1 MAARSAWSRISLSS
15 RSSVVAPGGQPNKPF
30 SALTEGAKLGGDVL
44 FIPAVEAHVEGKLLM
59 LRDISWRY
67 FDFLLLGAVVL
78 ATTFG
83 TTMIRSAVAG
93 NEGLLPLTNRQIYFA
108 LIGIVLIFIV
118 AAIDYRYWMALY
130 RPIFIVMSLML
141 IALYLSAQAVFGAA
155 RWFQVGV
162 LFVQPTEFAKI
173 AAILLLARYFDKTQ
187 QQSRNLRWL
196 LFAFLWTMGLA
207 IWILLQPNL
216 SNVVVLMMI
225 LVSLLWFNGVQA
237 KHVVVA
243 GTLGAVFL
251 GTIFGLT
258 FLGVRIPFLQGYQ
271 QQRIQNFI
279 LPDQEETFGETYNVD
294 QAKIAIGSGGL
305 FGKGYGHGT
314 QTQLRFL
321 KVRHTDFI
329 FSAISEEFGLVG
341 ALVVISVIVF
351 IVWRCLRTAHKARDV
366 AGMSIAYGVA
376 TLIFFQGMVNIGV
389 NLNIVPVSGL
399 PLPFIS
405 YGGSGLT
412 SLMLG
417 IGLVE
422 SVAMRHRQLDF

>member
-1 MAARSAWSRISLSS
+1 MR
-15 RSSVVAPGGQPNKPF
+15 
-30 SALTEGAKLGGDVL
+30 DV
-44 FIPAVEAHVEGKLLM
+44 P
-59 LRDISWRY
+59 WRY
-67 FDFLLLGAVVL
+67 FDFWLLGAVVL
-78 ATTFG
+78 ATAFG
-83 TTMIRSAVAG
+83 TTMIRSAIAG
-93 NEGLLPLTNRQIYFA
+93 NEELLPLINRQIYFA
-108 LIGIVLIFIV
+108 IAGLVVIFVV
-118 AAIDYRYWMALY
+118 ASIDYRFWMSIY
-130 RPIFIVMSLML
+130 RPIFFVISVLL
-141 IALYLSAQAVFGAA
+141 FALFLSAQAVFGAA

-173 AAILLLARYFDKTQ
+173 AAILLLARYFDKSQ
-187 QQSRNLRWL
+187 NEPRDLRWI

-216 SNVVVLMMI
+216 SNVVVLMVI
-225 LVSLLWFNGVQA
+225 LGALLWFNGVQL
-237 KHVVVA
+237 KHLAMAGGIGVVLVGSIVGLSVA
-243 GTLGAVFL
+243 GIRV
-251 GTIFGLT
+251 
-258 FLGVRIPFLQGYQ
+258 PFLQEYQ
-271 QQRIQNFI
+271 QQRIINFVV
-279 LPDQEETFGETYNVD
+279 PDPNATFGETYNID

-329 FSAISEEFGLVG
+329 FSAVSEEFGFVG
-341 ALVVISVIVF
+341 AAFVIVVIVLV
-351 IVWRCLRTAHKARDV
+351 VWRCLRAGQMARDV
-366 AGMSIAYGVA
+366 AGMTIAYGVA

-417 IGLVE
+417 VGLVE
-422 SVAMRHRQLDF
+422 SVAMRYKELDF

>member
-1 MAARSAWSRISLSS
+1 
-15 RSSVVAPGGQPNKPF
+15 
-30 SALTEGAKLGGDVL
+30 
-44 FIPAVEAHVEGKLLM
+44 M
-59 LRDISWRY
+59 LRNLSWRY
-67 FDFLLLGAVVL
+67 FDFWLLGAVVL
-78 ATTFG
+78 ATAFG

-93 NEGLLPLTNRQIYFA
+93 NEELLPLVDRQIYFA
-108 LIGIVLIFIV
+108 LAGLVLIFIV
-118 AAIDYRYWMALY
+118 AAVDYHFWLSIYK
-130 RPIFIVMSLML
+130 PIFFVMSVLL
-141 IALYLSAQAVFGAA
+141 FSLFLSAQAVFGAA

-173 AAILLLARYFDKTQ
+173 VAILLLARYFDKAQNHPRDLQWVLT
-187 QQSRNLRWL
+187 
-196 LFAFLWTMGLA
+196 AFLWTMGLA

-216 SNVVVLMMI
+216 SNVVVLMVI
-225 LVSLLWFNGVQA
+225 LASLLWFNGMEL
-237 KHVVVA
+237 KHIVLLGGVGFLVVGIVVGLSVA
-243 GTLGAVFL
+243 
-251 GTIFGLT
+251 
-258 FLGVRIPFLQGYQ
+258 GVRIPFLQDYQ
-271 QQRIQNFI
+271 QQRIVNFL
-279 LPDQEETFGETYNVD
+279 LPDPNATFGATYNVQ
-294 QAKIAIGSGGL
+294 QALIAIGSGGWL
-305 FGKGYGHGT
+305 GAGYGHGT

-341 ALVVISVIVF
+341 ALFVIVVILLVI
-351 IVWRCLRTAHKARDV
+351 WRCLRAAQKAHDV

-422 SVAMRHRQLDF
+422 SVAMRYKQLDF

>member
-1 MAARSAWSRISLSS
+1 
-15 RSSVVAPGGQPNKPF
+15 
-30 SALTEGAKLGGDVL
+30 
-44 FIPAVEAHVEGKLLM
+44 M
-59 LRDISWRY
+59 LKDISWRY
-67 FDFLLLGAVVL
+67 FDFWLLGAVVL
-78 ATTFG
+78 ATAFG
-83 TTMIRSAVAG
+83 TTMIRSAVAA
-93 NEGLLPLTNRQIYFA
+93 NEELTPLINRQIYFA
-108 LIGIVLIFIV
+108 LAGIVLIFVV

-130 RPIFIVMSLML
+130 RPIAIVMIILL
-141 IALYLSAQAVFGAA
+141 FALFLSAQAVFGAA

-173 AAILLLARYFDKTQ
+173 AVILLLARYFDKTQ
-187 QQSRNLRWL
+187 NRPRDLRWIIV
-196 LFAFLWTMGLA
+196 AFIWTMGLG

-216 SNVVVLMMI
+216 SNVVVLFVL
-225 LVSLLWFNGVQA
+225 LVSLLWFNGIQL
-237 KHVVVA
+237 KHLALFGGIGTAFVGGIA
-243 GTLGAVFL
+243 ALSTLG
-251 GTIFGLT
+251 I
-258 FLGVRIPFLQGYQ
+258 RIPFMQQYQ
-271 QQRIQNFI
+271 QDRIANFF
-279 LPDQEETFGETYNVD
+279 LPDPNATFGATYNVS
-294 QAKIAIGSGGL
+294 QALIAIGSGGL

-329 FSAISEEFGLVG
+329 FSAISEEFGLIG
-341 ALVVISVIVF
+341 ALLVIV
-351 IVWRCLRTAHKARDV
+351 ILVLVIWRCLRAAQKARDV
-366 AGMSIAYGVA
+366 AGMTIAYGVA

-422 SVAMRHRQLDF
+422 SVAMRHKQLDF

>member
-1 MAARSAWSRISLSS
+1 
-15 RSSVVAPGGQPNKPF
+15 
-30 SALTEGAKLGGDVL
+30 
-44 FIPAVEAHVEGKLLM
+44 M
-59 LRDISWRY
+59 LRNLSWRY
-67 FDFLLLGAVVL
+67 FDFWLLGAVVL
-78 ATTFG
+78 ATAFG

-93 NEGLLPLTNRQIYFA
+93 NEELLPLINRQIYFA
-108 LIGIVLIFIV
+108 LAGLVLIFIV
-118 AAIDYRYWMALY
+118 AAVDYHFWMSIY
-130 RPIFIVMSLML
+130 KPIFFGMSVLL
-141 IALYLSAQAVFGAA
+141 ISLYLSAQAVFGAA

-187 QQSRNLRWL
+187 NHPRDLQWILM
-196 LFAFLWTMGLA
+196 AFLWTMGLA

-216 SNVVVLMMI
+216 SNVVVLMVI
-225 LVSLLWFNGVQA
+225 LASLLCFNGMKL
-237 KHVVVA
+237 KHIALLGGIAALSISVVVGLSVA
-243 GTLGAVFL
+243 G
-251 GTIFGLT
+251 I
-258 FLGVRIPFLQGYQ
+258 RIPFLQEYQ
-271 QQRIQNFI
+271 QQRIVNFI
-279 LPDQEETFGETYNVD
+279 LPDPNATFGATYNVQ
-294 QAKIAIGSGGL
+294 QALIAIGSGGWL
-305 FGKGYGHGT
+305 GAGYGHGT

-329 FSAISEEFGLVG
+329 FSAVSEEFGLVG
-341 ALVVISVIVF
+341 ALFVIIVILLV
-351 IVWRCLRTAHKARDV
+351 VWRCLRVAQKAHDV

-422 SVAMRHRQLDF
+422 SVAMRYKQLDF

>member
-1 MAARSAWSRISLSS
+1 M
-15 RSSVVAPGGQPNKPF
+15 RSSLP
-30 SALTEGAKLGGDVL
+30 E
-44 FIPAVEAHVEGKLLM
+44 VEARVASNSIM

-78 ATTFG
+78 AIAFG

-93 NEGLLPLTNRQIYFA
+93 NEELLPLINRQIYFA

-118 AAIDYRYWMALY
+118 AAIDYRYWMSLY
-130 RPIFIVMSLML
+130 RPIFIVISVML
-141 IALYLSAQAVFGAA
+141 IALYLSAQEVFGAA

-162 LFVQPTEFAKI
+162 LFLQPTEFAKI
-173 AAILLLARYFDKTQ
+173 AAILLLARYFDKNENQ
-187 QQSRNLRWL
+187 PRNLRWL
-196 LFAFLWTMGLA
+196 AFGVMWAWGIA

-216 SNVVVLMMI
+216 SNVVVLMVI
-225 LVSLLWFNGVQA
+225 LASLLWFNGVQI
-237 KHVVVA
+237 KHVA
-243 GTLGAVFL
+243 IIGGIGAVFL
-251 GTIFGLT
+251 GAIFGLT
-258 FLGVRIPFLQGYQ
+258 FLGIRLPFLRDYQ
-271 QQRIQNFI
+271 QQRIENFI
-279 LPDQEETFGETYNVD
+279 MPNREETFGETYNVD

-329 FSAISEEFGLVG
+329 FSAVSEEFGLVG
-341 ALVVISVIVF
+341 ALIVISVIVF
-351 IVWRCLRTAHKARDV
+351 VVYRCLRAAQKSRDV

-422 SVAMRHRQLDF
+422 SVAMRHRQLEF

>member
-1 MAARSAWSRISLSS
+1 M
-15 RSSVVAPGGQPNKPF
+15 F
-30 SALTEGAKLGGDVL
+30 
-44 FIPAVEAHVEGKLLM
+44 
-59 LRDISWRY
+59 RDIPWRY
-67 FDFLLLGAVVL
+67 FDFWLLGAVVL
-78 ATTFG
+78 ATAFG

-93 NEGLLPLTNRQIYFA
+93 NEELLPLINRQIYFA
-108 LIGIVLIFIV
+108 LAGLVLIFIV
-118 AAIDYRYWMALY
+118 AAIDYRFWMAIY
-130 RPIFIVMSLML
+130 RPIFIVMSLL
-141 IALYLSAQAVFGAA
+141 LFFLFLSAQAVFGAA

-187 QQSRNLRWL
+187 NQSRDLRWI
-196 LFAFLWTMGLA
+196 FGAFFWVMGLA

-216 SNVVVLMMI
+216 SNVVVLMVI
-225 LVSLLWFNGVQA
+225 LASLLWFNGMEI
-237 KHVVVA
+237 KHILLLGVIGFLLVAVVVTLSVA
-243 GTLGAVFL
+243 GVD
-251 GTIFGLT
+251 
-258 FLGVRIPFLQGYQ
+258 IPFLQDYQ
-271 QQRIQNFI
+271 QQRIVNFV
-279 LPDQEETFGETYNVD
+279 LPDPNATFGETYNID

-341 ALVVISVIVF
+341 ALFVILMIVL
-351 IVWRCLRTAHKARDV
+351 IIWRCLRAAQKARDV
-366 AGMSIAYGVA
+366 AGMTIAYGVA

-422 SVAMRHRQLDF
+422 SVAMRHKELDF